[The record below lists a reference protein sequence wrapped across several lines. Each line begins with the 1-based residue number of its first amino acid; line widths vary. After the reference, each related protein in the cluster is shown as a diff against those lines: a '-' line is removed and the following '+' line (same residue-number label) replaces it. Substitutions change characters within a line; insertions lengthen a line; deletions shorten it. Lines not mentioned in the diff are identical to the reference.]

1 MAESKESSTKQYWL
15 IVEVE
20 DEELLE
26 LRKFIDPEIDLESL
40 KGFDKLLHR
49 LNNLI

>member
-1 MAESKESSTKQYWL
+1 MAESDESSIKQYWL

-20 DEELLE
+20 DEELKE
-26 LRKFIDPEIDLESL
+26 LRKFIDPELDLESL

-49 LNNLI
+49 LNNLL

>member
-1 MAESKESSTKQYWL
+1 MAESKESSAKQYWL

-26 LRKFIDPEIDLESL
+26 LRKFIDPELDLESL

>member
-1 MAESKESSTKQYWL
+1 MAELKEQSTKQYLL

-20 DEELLE
+20 ELME
-26 LRKFIDPEIDLESL
+26 LRKFIDPEVDLESL

-49 LNNLI
+49 LNNLLD